1 MGITV
6 AQSIVITFFCLL
18 SSLTFPFLGDI
29 GGYFMLG
36 RPLIAGTIVGIIMGD
51 IQTGMIIGATI
62 NAIYMGSQAS
72 GNVMSTDVTLAGYV
86 ATALAMATK
95 QDASVALALSIP
107 IGLLGSTV
115 WSAYN
120 ALCVF
125 FMHKCDTYA
134 KEGRVNNIW
143 SVGVGI
149 PFIIATIARI
159 VPCFLFIYY
168 GSKYSATFT
177 ALMPEWLTKSMGV
190 VGGMLPAV
198 GMALLLK
205 AMITKANYWC
215 FFLIGFLAYKV
226 IGITAVPLTILAVC
240 LALILDRAKGKSDQ
254 TTKTGGDTLESLE

>member
-6 AQSIVITFFCLL
+6 LQAVLITFFCLL

-29 GGYFMLG
+29 GGYFTLG

-51 IQTGMIIGATI
+51 VQTGMIIGATI

-95 QDASVALALSIP
+95 QNASVALALSIP

-134 KEGRVNNIW
+134 KEGKVKKIW

-159 VPCFLFIYY
+159 VPCFLFIYF
-168 GSKYSATFT
+168 GSRYSEVFT
-177 ALMPEWLTKSMGV
+177 TLMPDWLTKAMGV

-205 AMITKANYWC
+205 VMITKFNYWC

-226 IGITAVPLTILAVC
+226 VGISAVPLTIFAVC
-240 LALILDRAKGKSDQ
+240 LALILDRARGNSNH
-254 TTKTGGDTLESLE
+254 TTKTGGDTLESIE